1 MPLGGKSLFTAIL
14 DTEEQA
20 ESYLLS
26 IEHMLQDCLASDAG
40 DLQVFVKGIMSNA
53 SRAQRILLTMNQ
65 NLGFA
70 RPPSKITQS
79 PVKDYSTQVPSSGQK
94 SSERKEIAQ
103 SCNSDSSCASN
114 VSKAGK
120 VNHNDEY
127 TLASKQKT
135 LGSIS
140 GVRDCVI
147 LNSNTMEHGGSSGSA
162 ASAGE
167 TNDAVSTE
175 MVARHLMDKLLLKP
189 KKLARRYSNCE
200 SATSDIAH
208 IRLEKLRAYELQ
220 ILFRMEFI
228 EHDRGG
234 PLENERSRF
243 IKEICQLLDD
253 IQFDLGGGIFGGE
266 SLHDYSIRVI
276 HNR

>member
-1 MPLGGKSLFTAIL
+1 MPLGSKSLFTAVL

-26 IEHMLQDCLASDAG
+26 IEHMLQDCLVSDAG

-53 SRAQRILLTMNQ
+53 SRAQRISLTMNQ
-65 NLGFA
+65 TLGFA
-70 RPPSKITQS
+70 RPSSKIIQS

-94 SSERKEIAQ
+94 SSEKMESAK

-114 VSKAGK
+114 ISKPGK
-120 VNHNDEY
+120 VHHTDEY

-140 GVRDCVI
+140 GVGDCVI
-147 LNSNTMEHGGSSGSA
+147 LNSNTVEHGGSSGSA

-167 TNDAVSTE
+167 TNEAISTE
-175 MVARHLMDKLLLKP
+175 MVARHLMDKFLLKP

-208 IRLEKLRAYELQ
+208 IRQEKLRAYELQ

-234 PLENERSRF
+234 ALENERSKL
-243 IKEICQLLDD
+243 IEEICQLLDD
-253 IQFDLGGGIFGGE
+253 IQFDLGGGIFGCE

-276 HNR
+276 YNR